1 MFGGRRRVNGGA
13 PAPLLSNTEQ
23 STCQITSLVYV
34 VTSIISLIC
43 LIVPVFLATTCSDHN
58 TLWFV
63 QVVLGLDFVFIFVFM
78 YLGLLPN
85 GTESEFSR
93 YIGTGVV
100 ILVIQCIILAFGI
113 FVFISLIYYLLSNGD
128 ECRSESIL
136 NITLTSINL
145 LHSTIT
151 TFTSVK
157 LLLKLFTSIATQYKT
172 YDKIA

>member
-23 STCQITSLVYV
+23 STCQIT
-34 VTSIISLIC
+34 
-43 LIVPVFLATTCSDHN
+43 N
-58 TLWFV
+58 
-63 QVVLGLDFVFIFVFM
+63 FVFIFVFM

-100 ILVIQCIILAFGI
+100 ILAIQCIILAFGI
-113 FVFISLIYYLLSNGD
+113 FVFISLLYYLLSNGD